1 MFGSS
6 VSLPVPSALRGMRQ
20 TLARLAL
27 AATFSLMAT
36 APSHAIDARAPLPIR
51 AATDAP
57 AGAASLCGRYDWACA
72 GSKTQRAMPQN
83 AMDVIRAINLRA
95 NRVIHPLSDA
105 VQYAREEN
113 WSLPTRK
120 GGDCE
125 DYVLYKKHELI
136 KAGIPAE
143 RLLIATVLDRRN
155 RAHAVLV
162 VRTGKTDLVLDNMTN
177 RILNWQRTGYT
188 FLRMQDP
195 ANPNR
200 WVALLAGGVLA
211 QT

>member
-6 VSLPVPSALRGMRQ
+6 ASLPGLFGLRLLRQ
-20 TLARLAL
+20 ALAL
-27 AATFSLMAT
+27 AVLAITFCLLATL
-36 APSHAIDARAPLPIR
+36 PSHAIDARSPLPIR
-51 AATDAP
+51 AAADAP
-57 AGAASLCGRYDWACA
+57 SGAAALCDRYDWACA
-72 GSKTQRAMPQN
+72 GSKTQRSLPKN
-83 AMDVIRAINLRA
+83 AMDVIRAVNLRA
-95 NRVIHPLSDA
+95 NRSIHPLSDA
-105 VQYAREEN
+105 AQYAREEN
-113 WSLPTRK
+113 WSLPTRN

-125 DYVLYKKHELI
+125 DYALFKKYELI

-143 RLLIATVLDRRN
+143 RLLIATVLDKRN

-177 RILNWQRTGYT
+177 RILNWEKTGYT

-195 ANPNR
+195 ASPDR

-211 QT
+211 RI

>member
-6 VSLPVPSALRGMRQ
+6 ASLSGLAALRRL
-20 TLARLAL
+20 LARAL
-27 AATFSLMAT
+27 IAATFSLMAT
-36 APSHAIDARAPLPIR
+36 APSHAIDARSPLPIR
-51 AATDAP
+51 AAADAP
-57 AGAASLCGRYDWACA
+57 SGAVSLCSRYDWACA
-72 GSKTQRAMPQN
+72 GSKTQRTLPRN
-83 AMDVIRAINLRA
+83 AMDVIRAVNLRA
-95 NRVIHPLSDA
+95 NRAIHPLSDA
-105 VQYAREEN
+105 AQYAREEN

-125 DYVLYKKHELI
+125 DYALFKKYELI

-143 RLLIATVLDRRN
+143 RLLIATVLDKRN

-177 RILNWQRTGYT
+177 RILNWERTGYT

-195 ANPNR
+195 SSPDR
-200 WVALLAGGVLA
+200 WVALLVGGVLA
-211 QT
+211 RT